1 MEDGISGT
9 RVMQPANNA
18 IIQTPALPRLSRST
32 CSADKKSPSGNPAP
46 IPAGTFHASAGV
58 STGKNKPGGLKR
70 GRSFPKASSAGKSVP
85 NSLGKGRFTVL
96 WNRKTWKPAKR
107 NYPSQQPARTRRQ
120 PSGRKRRLR
129 RRKNVHC
136 QLPPLRLFPA
146 STNQRPQRAADG
158 TWANA
163 PLFFPGGLSSG
174 IQVGPHHHGMRKWLR
189 LHYGKV

>member
-1 MEDGISGT
+1 MTNRYSRTGTALEDGISGT

-107 NYPSQQPARTRRQ
+107 NYPSQQPCIDEPA
-120 PSGRKRRLR
+120 PAAR
-129 RRKNVHC
+129 RRRNLGKC
-136 QLPPLRLFPA
+136 PTFLPGRAVFWDTGRTSSSRDAEMAPAALRK
-146 STNQRPQRAADG
+146 
-158 TWANA
+158 
-163 PLFFPGGLSSG
+163 GLKACTS
-174 IQVGPHHHGMRKWLR
+174 
-189 LHYGKV
+189 